1 MEGKILWAGLDVR
14 YRYFAK
20 GDSNSLPERAGGLDG
35 EAEILDTKTS
45 CRFFLSLQ
53 DATGEVGQVVKPV
66 QTLKAL

>member
-14 YRYFAK
+14 NRHFAK

-35 EAEILDTKTS
+35 EAEVVDTKFS
-45 CRFFLSLQ
+45 SRFFLSLQ

-66 QTLKAL
+66 QTLKVL